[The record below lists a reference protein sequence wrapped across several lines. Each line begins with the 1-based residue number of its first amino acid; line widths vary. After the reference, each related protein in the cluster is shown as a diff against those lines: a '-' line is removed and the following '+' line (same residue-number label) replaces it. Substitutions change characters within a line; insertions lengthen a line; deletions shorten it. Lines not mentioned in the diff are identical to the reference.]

1 MEVASLGGL
10 FRLALSLRPHLAPL
24 FPEPVL
30 TQDGGIAPNTSS
42 KIDGL
47 RSVEADRQIGATQSI
62 FADVKSGGGT
72 ASIVIQF
79 MDGLLADEL
88 SSATLARLVDL
99 DLSLAIECFAGLQQ

>member
-1 MEVASLGGL
+1 MS
-10 FRLALSLRPHLAPL
+10 
-24 FPEPVL
+24 
-30 TQDGGIAPNTSS
+30 
-42 KIDGL
+42 
-47 RSVEADRQIGATQSI
+47 
-62 FADVKSGGGT
+62 KSGGGT

>member
-1 MEVASLGGL
+1 MVCEVS
-10 FRLALSLRPHLAPL
+10 RLIDKLEPHKA
-24 FPEPVL
+24 F
-30 TQDGGIAPNTSS
+30 
-42 KIDGL
+42 
-47 RSVEADRQIGATQSI
+47 

-79 MDGLLADEL
+79 MGGLLADDV